1 MNLEV
6 IDSAL
11 LRYDL
16 RKFEMELSV
25 REMQETSV
33 TLQRLADEHV
43 ASRGHR
49 SVDVANRERAVLQ
62 HFSKPIHPITSSR
75 IMTLARDSARGR
87 LSRSR

>member
-1 MNLEV
+1 VNLEV

-62 HFSKPIHPITSSR
+62 QFQQTYPSNHVIKNYDIGP
-75 IMTLARDSARGR
+75 
-87 LSRSR
+87 